1 MERGLGVE
9 RKLINRWYVLSSKLN
24 KEEILLRQLQSQGY
38 EVFYPRYFTANG
50 NTGRLQIRSYFPGY
64 LFIRLDLTSV
74 NQSTFQW
81 MPNSE
86 GLVCFEA
93 HPAYVPD
100 TLVEAIIKHVE
111 KLNQARLTDLVNNSE
126 LDEVSGQRSGLST
139 HYDAIFNAG
148 LSGDERVKELLRML
162 EW

>member
-1 MERGLGVE
+1 
-9 RKLINRWYVLSSKLN
+9 
-24 KEEILLRQLQSQGY
+24 
-38 EVFYPRYFTANG
+38 
-50 NTGRLQIRSYFPGY
+50 
-64 LFIRLDLTSV
+64 
-74 NQSTFQW
+74 

-100 TLVEAIIKHVE
+100 TLVEAIKRHVE
-111 KLNQARLTDLVNNSE
+111 KLNQARLDDLVKNSE
-126 LDEVSGQRSGLST
+126 LDEASGQRSST
-139 HYDAIFNAG
+139 YAHYDAIFNAG